1 MSRSSARRR
10 VVPAAVAALL
20 LSVVVPLAVL
30 RAALPSVA
38 AVPPDSKFQKV
49 ALDTNTSNPMALDV
63 ASDGRVFYVDRLG
76 DVRIIQPAGGTALA
90 AHLNVF
96 TSNESGLLN
105 LALDPAF
112 ATNHFIYLYYSPSA
126 TSVDRLSRFTVNGN
140 TLDLASERVVLDV
153 PVQRAECCHHGAG
166 MVFDKA
172 SGNLWLS
179 TGDNTNPFASDGYTP
194 IDEQSGRSS
203 WDAQRTAG
211 NTNSLSGKVLRI
223 HPQPDGSYT
232 IPAGNMFAPG
242 TANTRPEIYQMGFRN
257 PFRMGMDPKTGFPM
271 LANFGPDAGSAN
283 PNRGPQNTV
292 EWDATSPPA
301 RPDRSSTATAAR
313 PTTRPTTTAR
323 PGFRRRSR
331 LRCTTTTSPIR
342 RISRSC
348 PAVARWPDPST
359 ASTPT

>member
-1 MSRSSARRR
+1 MARPSVRWR
-10 VVPAAVAALL
+10 FALAATAALL
-20 LSVVVPLAVL
+20 MSALIYVLAGVPTAG
-30 RAALPSVA
+30 A

-49 ALDTNTSNPMALDV
+49 ALDTNTTNPMALDV

-76 DVRIIQPAGGTALA
+76 DVRVIRPAGGTVLA

-96 TSNESGLLN
+96 TANESGLLN

-112 ATNHFIYLYYSPSA
+112 ATNHWIYLYYSPSA
-126 TSVDRLSRFTVNGN
+126 TSVDRLSRFTVNGD
-140 TLDLASERVVLDV
+140 TLDLTSERVVLDV

-166 MVFDKA
+166 LVFDKT

-194 IDEQSGRSS
+194 IDEQAGRSS

-242 TANTRPEIYQMGFRN
+242 TANTRPEIYQIGYSN
-257 PFRMGMDPKTGFPM
+257 PFRMGLDPKTGFPLM
-271 LANFGPDAGSAN
+271 ANFGPDAGSAN

-292 EWDATSPPA
+292 EWDV
-301 RPDRSSTATAAR
+301 
-313 PTTRPTTTAR
+313 
-323 PGFRRRSR
+323 
-331 LRCTTTTSPIR
+331 IN
-342 RISRSC
+342 
-348 PAVARWPDPST
+348 
-359 ASTPT
+359 